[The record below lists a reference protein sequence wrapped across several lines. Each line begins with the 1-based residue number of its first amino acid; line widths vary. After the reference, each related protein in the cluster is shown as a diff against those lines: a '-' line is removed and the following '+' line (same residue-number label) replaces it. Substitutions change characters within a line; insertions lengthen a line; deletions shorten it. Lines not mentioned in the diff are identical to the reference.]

1 MKVEQKLEGLDTPH
15 YTAFVL
21 TAPELGP
28 ELEIYDLDP
37 PRR

>member
-1 MKVEQKLEGLDTPH
+1 MVEVKHEGLDTPH

-21 TAPELGP
+21 TAPQLGP
-28 ELEIYDLDP
+28 ELEIYDLVP